1 MVEYAPST
9 GGLAL
14 WIRHQDVD
22 VLPLLWPLPAEGS
35 GRATAQAEPG
45 DGLGDPR
52 AGALTTAANDGRTIF
67 YSPVFE
73 TLSLPRQIGE
83 VAHQVL
89 HVALQHAQRARAL
102 ERLLGEVDLALFNLC
117 ADAIV
122 NSTLGHLAWLELP
135 STAVTLEGLVAS
147 TLQRDQSPAA
157 ALLEWD
163 LERLYRAID
172 DRRPRLLAGSG
183 NQARTNRRRDGDSGQ
198 RSGRAGRDAEQQA
211 SEPERQAMRRL
222 ARQAP
227 PQPTAQT
234 TRQPAETTEAE
245 RNAPRE
251 DGARASRA
259 RQLGAETPRDLL
271 PANDDR
277 RPEQEAEQAREWRE
291 RLIRAHAGDGVHS
304 MLRTLIADL
313 PKVRTPWEHLLRT
326 LLTRG
331 LARSPDQ
338 SWSRPARSYLANQ
351 GRTPG
356 GQRLPWEPGRTA
368 SRAVPRLVV
377 MVDLSGSID
386 PPLLERFAREIEA
399 ISRRLEAG
407 LTVVAGD
414 QRVSGVTA
422 FEPGQS
428 NLRELAFAG
437 GGGTDFSPLLREA
450 ERHAPDIGVFLTDLD
465 GPAEYKPSFPV
476 IWAVPAIHADA
487 RQPFGRKLVL
497 E

>member
-1 MVEYAPST
+1 MQASLHSHRGTRAIQKMVEYAPST

-14 WIRHQDVD
+14 WIRHQDVE
-22 VLPLLWPLPAEGS
+22 VLPALEHGSGDLRAVRDRATQASLGSGSADVAAGAEG
-35 GRATAQAEPG
+35 
-45 DGLGDPR
+45 
-52 AGALTTAANDGRTIF
+52 GASASACAANDGRTIF
-67 YSPVFE
+67 YTPAFE
-73 TLSLPRQIGE
+73 TLTLPQQIGQ

-102 ERLLGEVDLALFNLC
+102 ERLLGEVDLALFNVC

-135 STAVTLEGLVAS
+135 STAVTLEGLVATS
-147 TLQRDQSPAA
+147 LNRDQSPAA

-172 DRRPRLLAGSG
+172 DRRWRPLAGRG
-183 NQARTNRRRDGDSGQ
+183 DQPRKNPKRDGNSGQDSG
-198 RSGRAGRDAEQQA
+198 REGRDRPSQD
-211 SEPERQAMRRL
+211 PESLGRH
-222 ARQAP
+222 
-227 PQPTAQT
+227 AQT
-234 TRQPAETTEAE
+234 P
-245 RNAPRE
+245 E
-251 DGARASRA
+251 DGARARSA
-259 RQLGAETPRDLL
+259 RWLAADTPRDLL
-271 PANDDR
+271 PANDEL

-291 RLIRAHAGDGVHS
+291 RLTRAHAGDGAHS
-304 MLRTLIADL
+304 MLRELIADL

-331 LARSPDQ
+331 LARTPDQ

-407 LTVVAGD
+407 LTIIAGD
-414 QRVSGVTA
+414 ERVSGVA
-422 FEPGQS
+422 EFEPGRS
-428 NLRELAFAG
+428 NLRELAFDG

-450 ERHAPDIGVFLTDLD
+450 ERHAPDIAVFLTDLD
-465 GPAEYKPSFPV
+465 GPAEYKPSYPV
-476 IWAVPAIHADA
+476 IWTVPAIHANA